1 MDSYRTVTIQDVNN
15 DEFARGSCEFK
26 VRLLVMKRIE
36 AYIRVNKL
44 EDVKTALEEIGV
56 QGLSCEQVRGY
67 GRQMGR
73 TDKYRGSTYAVN
85 LLPKM
90 KIEVILSDEQLEE
103 AIESIISVTQSGE
116 IGDGKIFVSDVLD
129 VVRIRTG
136 ERGVAALH

>member
-1 MDSYRTVTIQDVNN
+1 
-15 DEFARGSCEFK
+15 
-26 VRLLVMKRIE
+26 MKRIE

-44 EDVKTALEEIGV
+44 DDVKHALEEAGI

-90 KIEVILSDEQLEE
+90 KLEVVVRDEELDIAIE
-103 AIESIISVTQSGE
+103 AIIEAARTGE
-116 IGDGKIFVSDVLD
+116 IGDGKLFISEVSDAIRV
-129 VVRIRTG
+129 RTG
-136 ERGVAALH
+136 ERGEAALQ